1 MKEVAIWVWIGWIK
15 WILWVIYLHQGEG
28 EQEGLGD
35 GDPPHDLSRRGDVPP
50 SRLAHDHLR
59 YCRAPRPWSCRGQR
73 GRLHGESH
81 AGRRRRPRYSLRPAR
96 STD

>member
-15 WILWVIYLHQGEG
+15 WILWVICLHQGEG

-50 SRLAHDHLR
+50 GRLAGDHLH
-59 YCRAPRPWSCRGQR
+59 YCRALGRGAVLANVVGSTTSLMQAA
-73 GRLHGESH
+73 GGSL
-81 AGRRRRPRYSLRPAR
+81 AVVWGRRAA
-96 STD
+96 